1 MVHESSKS
9 APKKTLAHCMIE
21 VFPFKVM
28 QMQYR
33 KVLALLLFSTCEGTK
48 EKYFIEITAKDLKTL
63 LIIDMLDLKLGYSEK
78 ATKFEKI
85 FHLKFDA
92 TQ

>member
-1 MVHESSKS
+1 MKVVRGLQKR
-9 APKKTLAHCMIE
+9 TLAHCMIE

-48 EKYFIEITAKDLKTL
+48 EKYFIEVTAKDLKTL
-63 LIIDMLDLKLGYSEK
+63 LIIDMLDFYLPMYCAVNS
-78 ATKFEKI
+78 
-85 FHLKFDA
+85 
-92 TQ
+92 

>member
-1 MVHESSKS
+1 
-9 APKKTLAHCMIE
+9 
-21 VFPFKVM
+21 
-28 QMQYR
+28 MQYR

-78 ATKFEKI
+78 ATKFGKI

-92 TQ
+92 TQCRQILSGRFYQILWPSQNIRTL

>member
-48 EKYFIEITAKDLKTL
+48 EKYFIEVTTKDLKTL
-63 LIIDMLDLKLGYSEK
+63 LIIDMLDLNIYLGVYCAVNS
-78 ATKFEKI
+78 
-85 FHLKFDA
+85 
-92 TQ
+92 